1 MVMKINGKFV
11 KREVLGDIILVPV
24 GQTALEFSGMI
35 TVNEVGLFIWNLLEQ
50 GKTEDEIISALT
62 QEYEVEPETAREDY
76 RTFLQT
82 LILNRFVSE

>member
-1 MVMKINGKFV
+1 MKINGKFV

-50 GKTEDEIISALT
+50 GKSEDEVVAALIE
-62 QEYEVEPETAREDY
+62 EYEVEPGTARKDY
-76 RTFLQT
+76 RDFLQT
-82 LILNRFVSE
+82 LIQNQFVSE

>member
-1 MVMKINGKFV
+1 MKINGKFV

>member
-1 MVMKINGKFV
+1 MKINGKFV

-62 QEYEVEPETAREDY
+62 QEYEVEPETVREDY

>member
-1 MVMKINGKFV
+1 MKINGKFV

-50 GKTEDEIISALT
+50 GAEEEQIVAAMTE
-62 QEYEVEPETAREDY
+62 EYEVEPETAREDY
-76 RTFLQT
+76 KAFLQT
-82 LILNRFVSE
+82 LIQNHFVSE